1 MGLGLGLGLRLGAGA
16 GRDLELG
23 LGGGA
28 VVVRAEGLKLLVVVE
43 LVVRRHWWQVAL
55 WSGRARC
62 ELDVSSGR
70 TMRSRGGLGG
80 EGGAPLVCLEQP
92 WPGAV
97 RAS

>member
-1 MGLGLGLGLRLGAGA
+1 
-16 GRDLELG
+16 
-23 LGGGA
+23 
-28 VVVRAEGLKLLVVVE
+28 
-43 LVVRRHWWQVAL
+43 VAL